1 MQFAG
6 KFLKTKFS
14 EFFSL
19 RRFFMKKNVLKCI
32 LGIMFCSVLVFG
44 CKEPPAPSSPDSFDS
59 VSNKEESNKEESN
72 NEELNNSFDTVLK
85 GVTSTP
91 ATEKEFNE
99 MMDEIIKEMK
109 DAFDLMNG
117 ANARLVS
124 PSGDAIS
131 SKADITKKLNSIVEN
146 INKAA
151 SSLTGEEIKFSF
163 DESINIKDATFTDLI
178 EAISEIDA
186 LKGMNV
192 ELTNEQK
199 KVFNE
204 YLTINNL
211 YAKAKADVNFDSMKL
226 NTEGK
231 DSSDS
236 VGSANVELLCAAA
249 LTDFEALI
257 QNINKSAEKPT
268 LPVKAAS
275 YVVSLDANASAQYKD
290 VYEIIHNGSLDSNVK
305 LEGASFGVNLE
316 GKTSLAVCTKSGK
329 GGKLEISPK
338 VSIDKQFIVDYI
350 KLQNEYSKKINE
362 LWNENLGYET
372 IQTKLQELSEEFQ
385 KNQNELLNDVIKIN
399 ISIGDF
405 SKEYNYSELMK
416 LFA

>member
-1 MQFAG
+1 
-6 KFLKTKFS
+6 
-14 EFFSL
+14 
-19 RRFFMKKNVLKCI
+19 MKKNVLKCI

-59 VSNKEESNKEESN
+59 VSNKEESNKEES
-72 NEELNNSFDTVLK
+72 NNSFDTVLK

-405 SKEYNYSELMK
+405 SKEYNYSELYSELMK

>member
-6 KFLKTKFS
+6 KLLKTKFS

-44 CKEPPAPSSPDSFDS
+44 CKEPPAPSSSDNFDP
-59 VSNKEESNKEESN
+59 VSN
-72 NEELNNSFDTVLK
+72 NEEVKNSFDKALE

-117 ANARLVS
+117 ANARFVS

-329 GGKLEISPK
+329 GGKLVISPK

-350 KLQNEYSKKINE
+350 KLQNEYSKKSNE

-372 IQTKLQELSEEFQ
+372 KQTKLQELSEEFQ
-385 KNQNELLNDVIKIN
+385 KNMNELFNDVIKISV
-399 ISIGDF
+399 SIGKF
-405 SKEYNYSELMK
+405 SKEYTYKDLLN
-416 LFA
+416 FQN

>member
-59 VSNKEESNKEESN
+59 VSNKEESNKEES
-72 NEELNNSFDTVLK
+72 NNSFDTVLK

-405 SKEYNYSELMK
+405 SKEYNYSELYSELMK

>member
-1 MQFAG
+1 MILIFCFMQFAG

-72 NEELNNSFDTVLK
+72 NEESNNEELNNSFDTVLK

-99 MMDEIIKEMK
+99 MIDEIIKEMK

-117 ANARLVS
+117 ANARFVS

-131 SKADITKKLNSIVEN
+131 SKADITKKLNSIVEKIKN
-146 INKAA
+146 AA

-199 KVFNE
+199 KVYNE

-329 GGKLEISPK
+329 GGKLVISPK

-350 KLQNEYSKKINE
+350 KLLSADISSEQMSKRMAE
-362 LWNENLGYET
+362 LIGD
-372 IQTKLQELSEEFQ
+372 K
-385 KNQNELLNDVIKIN
+385 IKISV
-399 ISIGDF
+399 SIGKF
-405 SKEYNYSELMK
+405 SKEYNYLELMK

>member
-1 MQFAG
+1 
-6 KFLKTKFS
+6 
-14 EFFSL
+14 
-19 RRFFMKKNVLKCI
+19 MKKNVLKCI

>member
-72 NEELNNSFDTVLK
+72 NSFDTVLK

-117 ANARLVS
+117 VNARLVS

-163 DESINIKDATFTDLI
+163 DESINIKDATFTDLL
-178 EAISEIDA
+178 EAIAEIDV
-186 LKGMNV
+186 LKDSINQIGNLDAETKEIINNLV
-192 ELTNEQK
+192 
-199 KVFNE
+199 V
-204 YLTINNL
+204 INNL
-211 YAKAKADVNFDSMKL
+211 YAKAKADVNVDIMKL
-226 NTEGK
+226 TTEGK

-329 GGKLEISPK
+329 GGKLVISPK

-350 KLQNEYSKKINE
+350 KLQNEYYKKNNE

-385 KNQNELLNDVIKIN
+385 KNMNELFNDVIKISV
-399 ISIGDF
+399 SIGKF

>member
-1 MQFAG
+1 
-6 KFLKTKFS
+6 
-14 EFFSL
+14 
-19 RRFFMKKNVLKCI
+19 MKRNVLKV
-32 LGIMFCSVLVFG
+32 LSGIMFASLLFFG
-44 CKEPPAPSSPDSFDS
+44 CPQQPADS
-59 VSNKEESNKEESN
+59 VSDKYDPALS
-72 NEELNNSFDTVLK
+72 NEEVKQSFETALK
-85 GVTSTP
+85 DVKSP
-91 ATEKEFNE
+91 ATEEEFNE
-99 MMDEIIKEMK
+99 MMDEIVKEMK

-117 ANARLVS
+117 ANARFVS
-124 PSGDAIS
+124 PSGDEIS
-131 SKADITKKLNSIVEN
+131 KKADITNKLNSIIEN
-146 INKAA
+146 IKKAA
-151 SSLTGEEIKFSF
+151 SSLTGKEINFSF

-178 EAISEIDA
+178 EAIAEIDV
-186 LKGMNV
+186 LKDSINQIGNLDAETKEIINNLV
-192 ELTNEQK
+192 
-199 KVFNE
+199 V
-204 YLTINNL
+204 INNL
-211 YAKAKADVNFDSMKL
+211 YAKAKADVNVDIMKL
-226 NTEGK
+226 TTEGK

-249 LTDFEALI
+249 LTDFEELI
-257 QNINKSAEKPT
+257 QNINKSTEKPT
-268 LPVKAAS
+268 LPVKAISA
-275 YVVSLDANASAQYKD
+275 VVSLDANASATYKD
-290 VYEIIHNGSLDSNVK
+290 VNEIIYNGSLDSNVK

-316 GKTSLAVCTKSGK
+316 GKISLAVCTQSGN

>member
-1 MQFAG
+1 
-6 KFLKTKFS
+6 
-14 EFFSL
+14 
-19 RRFFMKKNVLKCI
+19 MKRNVLKV
-32 LGIMFCSVLVFG
+32 LSGIMFASLLFFG
-44 CKEPPAPSSPDSFDS
+44 CPQQPADSDS
-59 VSNKEESNKEESN
+59 VSDKYDPALS
-72 NEELNNSFDTVLK
+72 NEEVKQSFETALK
-85 GVTSTP
+85 DVKSP
-91 ATEKEFNE
+91 ATEEEFNE

-117 ANARLVS
+117 ANARFVS

-131 SKADITKKLNSIVEN
+131 SKDDITNKLNSIITKIQNLELPD
-146 INKAA
+146 
-151 SSLTGEEIKFSF
+151 LTSEEINFSF

-178 EAISEIDA
+178 EAIAEIDV
-186 LKGMNV
+186 LKDSINQIGNLDAETKEIINNLV
-192 ELTNEQK
+192 
-199 KVFNE
+199 V
-204 YLTINNL
+204 INNL
-211 YAKAKADVNFDSMKL
+211 YAKAKADVNVDIMKL
-226 NTEGK
+226 TTEGK

-249 LTDFEALI
+249 LTDFEELI
-257 QNINKSAEKPT
+257 QNINKSTEKPT
-268 LPVKAAS
+268 LPVKAISA
-275 YVVSLDANASAQYKD
+275 VVSYDANASATYKD
-290 VYEIIHNGSLDSNVK
+290 AYEVMSMNAPNPSN
-305 LEGASFGVNLE
+305 LELSGASLGVNAE
-316 GKTSLAVCTKSGK
+316 GKITIAICTKSGN